1 MDISFAVEFP
11 KGGKVNIDPFSVDP
25 FYRYKMSRLQIQYG
39 IANGGQTF
47 LYNIMIVCNELHC
60 SEKELVKFLA
70 KRLSTWSA
78 KNKRGTYLSGT
89 FTCETISDLLIKF
102 ITKFILCQRCKLPEL
117 VSVTPKS
124 KRCNACGE
132 KV

>member
-1 MDISFAVEFP
+1 MDNLYAIEFP
-11 KGGKVNIDPFSVDP
+11 KGGKVNIDPFETDP

-47 LYNIMIVCNELHC
+47 LYNIMIVCNELKC
-60 SEKELVKFLA
+60 SEKELVKFIS

-89 FTCETISDLLIKF
+89 FSCETISDLLIKF
-102 ITKFILCQRCKLPEL
+102 IQKFILCPTCQLPEL
-117 VSVTPKS
+117 VPIVKG

-132 KV
+132 RVC